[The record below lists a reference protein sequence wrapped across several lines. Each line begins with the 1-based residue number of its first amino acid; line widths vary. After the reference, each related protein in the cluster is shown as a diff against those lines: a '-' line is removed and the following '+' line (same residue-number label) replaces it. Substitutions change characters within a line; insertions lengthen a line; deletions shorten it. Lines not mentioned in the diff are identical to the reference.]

1 MLQVIVGQIL
11 NGIILGSLY
20 GIIALGVTMT
30 FGITGIV
37 NFALGQFMM
46 IGAYATWYFTDL
58 AMLPFPVAVV
68 LAVVFA
74 AAAGLIADQA
84 LFRFTRNN
92 LVNGLLV
99 SIGLISV
106 MESGALLLFTTTPK
120 NMDVVISGS
129 WSLGAITLPR
139 MKVVAFL
146 LLVAVIGLTWL
157 GLSRAWLG
165 RATRAYAQNPEAA
178 MLMGVPTKL
187 LQTGVVVYSCALAG
201 FGGALYAS
209 LFSLEP
215 SLGGLF
221 ILKGVEAAILAGV
234 GNLLGALVGGA
245 ILGVTESVGSLYLP
259 SAFRDAYGL
268 VFLVAILLFRPAGL
282 FGSQKCLVP
291 LYLLP
296 LLVKSDVV
304 LTILIFTFV
313 LSILAVG
320 FNIVFGG
327 AGQLTMFHAAAF
339 GIGSYV
345 TFLSMLRFGISFWLG
360 FLVAVA
366 IVILISIVIGWICFK
381 FRLKEFYFAV
391 VTLAFAELCRLV
403 ALNWTSVTNGTLGML
418 VLEKPTVWLP
428 GSGVVKIEQTGP
440 WYFLTLV
447 SLTGVLIFAVLL
459 MRSWIGRNFSAI
471 RLNEDLAQTLGID
484 TFRYK
489 LLAFTISNVIAALAG
504 ALYGF
509 YTGYIEPAYLAV
521 TQSLDAIA
529 MVLLG
534 GVSTILGPVVGALVL
549 TSLPHLIELPAEM
562 RVAVYGMILILV
574 ILLMPRG
581 IVGLFA
587 GLLKGRV
594 NAA

>member
-1 MLQVIVGQIL
+1 VK
-11 NGIILGSLY
+11 
-20 GIIALGVTMT
+20 T
-30 FGITGIV
+30 
-37 NFALGQFMM
+37 
-46 IGAYATWYFTDL
+46 
-58 AMLPFPVAVV
+58 
-68 LAVVFA
+68 
-74 AAAGLIADQA
+74 
-84 LFRFTRNN
+84 
-92 LVNGLLV
+92 LL
-99 SIGLISV
+99 
-106 MESGALLLFTTTPK
+106 
-120 NMDVVISGS
+120 
-129 WSLGAITLPR
+129 
-139 MKVVAFL
+139 
-146 LLVAVIGLTWL
+146 
-157 GLSRAWLG
+157 
-165 RATRAYAQNPEAA
+165 
-178 MLMGVPTKL
+178 
-187 LQTGVVVYSCALAG
+187 
-201 FGGALYAS
+201 
-209 LFSLEP
+209 
-215 SLGGLF
+215 
-221 ILKGVEAAILAGV
+221 
-234 GNLLGALVGGA
+234 
-245 ILGVTESVGSLYLP
+245 
-259 SAFRDAYGL
+259 
-268 VFLVAILLFRPAGL
+268 
-282 FGSQKCLVP
+282 CLVP

-345 TFLSMLRFGISFWLG
+345 TFLSMLRFGISF
-360 FLVAVA
+360 
-366 IVILISIVIGWICFK
+366 WICFK

>member
-1 MLQVIVGQIL
+1 VR
-11 NGIILGSLY
+11 
-20 GIIALGVTMT
+20 T
-30 FGITGIV
+30 
-37 NFALGQFMM
+37 
-46 IGAYATWYFTDL
+46 
-58 AMLPFPVAVV
+58 
-68 LAVVFA
+68 
-74 AAAGLIADQA
+74 
-84 LFRFTRNN
+84 
-92 LVNGLLV
+92 
-99 SIGLISV
+99 
-106 MESGALLLFTTTPK
+106 LLLL
-120 NMDVVISGS
+120 I
-129 WSLGAITLPR
+129 
-139 MKVVAFL
+139 
-146 LLVAVIGLTWL
+146 
-157 GLSRAWLG
+157 
-165 RATRAYAQNPEAA
+165 
-178 MLMGVPTKL
+178 
-187 LQTGVVVYSCALAG
+187 
-201 FGGALYAS
+201 
-209 LFSLEP
+209 
-215 SLGGLF
+215 
-221 ILKGVEAAILAGV
+221 
-234 GNLLGALVGGA
+234 
-245 ILGVTESVGSLYLP
+245 
-259 SAFRDAYGL
+259 
-268 VFLVAILLFRPAGL
+268 
-282 FGSQKCLVP
+282 P

-296 LLVKSDVV
+296 LVVQSDVV

-313 LSILAVG
+313 LSILAIG

-360 FLVAVA
+360 FCLAV
-366 IVILISIVIGWICFK
+366 VVVVVTSTVIGWICFK

-428 GSGVVKIEQTGP
+428 GMGVVRIEQTVP

-447 SLTGVLIFAVLL
+447 CLTGILVFSALL

-489 LLAFTISNVIAALAG
+489 LLAFTISNVVAAFAG

-509 YTGYIEPAYLAV
+509 YTGYIDPAYLAV

-549 TSLPHLIELPAEM
+549 TSLPHLIELPAEL

-581 IVGLFA
+581 IVGLVA
-587 GLLKGRV
+587 GLSRGRV
-594 NAA
+594 SAA

>member
-1 MLQVIVGQIL
+1 MK
-11 NGIILGSLY
+11 
-20 GIIALGVTMT
+20 T
-30 FGITGIV
+30 
-37 NFALGQFMM
+37 
-46 IGAYATWYFTDL
+46 
-58 AMLPFPVAVV
+58 
-68 LAVVFA
+68 
-74 AAAGLIADQA
+74 
-84 LFRFTRNN
+84 
-92 LVNGLLV
+92 
-99 SIGLISV
+99 
-106 MESGALLLFTTTPK
+106 LLFL
-120 NMDVVISGS
+120 I
-129 WSLGAITLPR
+129 
-139 MKVVAFL
+139 
-146 LLVAVIGLTWL
+146 
-157 GLSRAWLG
+157 
-165 RATRAYAQNPEAA
+165 
-178 MLMGVPTKL
+178 
-187 LQTGVVVYSCALAG
+187 
-201 FGGALYAS
+201 
-209 LFSLEP
+209 
-215 SLGGLF
+215 
-221 ILKGVEAAILAGV
+221 
-234 GNLLGALVGGA
+234 
-245 ILGVTESVGSLYLP
+245 
-259 SAFRDAYGL
+259 
-268 VFLVAILLFRPAGL
+268 
-282 FGSQKCLVP
+282 P

-296 LLVKSDVV
+296 LMVQSEVV
-304 LTILIFTFV
+304 LTVLIFTFV
-313 LSILAVG
+313 LSILAIG

-345 TFLSMLRFGISFWLG
+345 TFLSMLRFAIPFWLG
-360 FLVAVA
+360 FLIAVV
-366 IVILISIVIGWICFK
+366 IVVLVSIVIGWICFK

-428 GSGVVKIEQTGP
+428 GSGVVKVEQTVP

-447 SLTGVLIFAVLL
+447 CLTGVLIFSVLL
-459 MRSWIGRNFSAI
+459 ARSWIGRNFSAI

-489 LLAFTISNVIAALAG
+489 LLAFTISNVIAAFAG

-521 TQSLDAIA
+521 AQSLDAIA

-581 IVGLFA
+581 IVGLAA
-587 GLLKGRV
+587 GLFKGRV